1 MLTPRFISTADQMT
15 IDSLSVY
22 VCNDLI
28 VKMRMIWITV
38 TKKPRAKTAIRP
50 ACESRHVSEQGDI
63 LTKVQAKIWAYLL
76 PFVEFQSE

>member
-1 MLTPRFISTADQMT
+1 MLTPRLISTADQMT

-38 TKKPRAKTAIRP
+38 TKKPRAKTPTRP
-50 ACESRHVSEQGDI
+50 TCEARHVSEQGDD
-63 LTKVQAKIWAYLL
+63 
-76 PFVEFQSE
+76 